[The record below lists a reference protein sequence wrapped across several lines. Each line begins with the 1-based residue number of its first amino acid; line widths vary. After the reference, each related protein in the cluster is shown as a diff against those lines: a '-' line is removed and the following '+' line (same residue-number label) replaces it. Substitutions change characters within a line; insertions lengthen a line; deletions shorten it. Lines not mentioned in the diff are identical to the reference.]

1 MYRYHAKLRRVVDG
15 DTVDAEI
22 DMGFSIFIKERIRLL
37 GIDTPEKRTRNLYEK
52 SWGLAASARL
62 TELLEA
68 NNNEFVIETKIDKK
82 GKFGRV
88 LGTIIINGVDINQQ
102 LVTEGLAIP
111 YYGGKKSASKEDAGV
126 TKLWEETWYN
136 NTPL

>member
-1 MYRYHAKLRRVVDG
+1 MYQYNAKLRRVVDG

-22 DMGFSIFIKERIRLL
+22 DMGFNIFIKERIRLM
-37 GIDTPEKRTRNLYEK
+37 GIDTPEKRTRNLFEK

-62 TELLEA
+62 IELLEEND
-68 NNNEFVIETKIDKK
+68 NNFVIETKIDKK

-88 LGTIIINGVDINQQ
+88 LGDIIINGVNINQQ

-111 YYGGKKSASKEDAGV
+111 YTGGKKAESREAAGV
-126 TKLWEETWYN
+126 TQLWEETWYN